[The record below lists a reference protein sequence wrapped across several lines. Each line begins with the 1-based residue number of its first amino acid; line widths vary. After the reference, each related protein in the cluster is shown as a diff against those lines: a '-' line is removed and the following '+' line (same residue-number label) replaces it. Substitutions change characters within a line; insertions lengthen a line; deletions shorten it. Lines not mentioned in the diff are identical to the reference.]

1 MMGSKAMIERRRIQA
16 LAPPI
21 GRSRWQSLGNY
32 LNHPTL
38 GI

>member
-1 MMGSKAMIERRRIQA
+1 MTGSKAMIERRRIQA
-16 LAPPI
+16 RAPPI

-32 LNHPTL
+32 LNQPAL